1 MSVRPTVKDWNNKN
15 EKGRKVRECRKETS
29 GNSGS
34 SRWPCEHK
42 HGNSKKGK
50 KNSFSVTLVKMFVHR
65 GKNVVVY
72 MPDLR
77 VALQCCHR
85 EDDRVDLCDYLEED
99 PLGQSAHSSCR
110 QTKTRYISIANDC

>member
-1 MSVRPTVKDWNNKN
+1 MCVSVRPTVKDQNNKN
-15 EKGRKVRECRKETS
+15 EKGRKVRECRMETS

-42 HGNSKKGK
+42 HGNSKKEKK
-50 KNSFSVTLVKMFVHR
+50 KNRFSVTLVKKFVHR
-65 GKNVVVY
+65 GKNGVVY

-85 EDDRVDLCDYLEED
+85 EADRVDLCDYLQKI
-99 PLGQSAHSSCR
+99 L
-110 QTKTRYISIANDC
+110 